1 MFCFQTAL
9 RLKSQVK
16 VLSMSSCP
24 LFVTNISHQNFQN
37 LKKTVNSKFKFFS
50 GRLKIRQVNFLS
62 MKVRANDIDLRV
74 AERFDIFSYVIFNY
88 INLTSVF
95 RVSLVLFSF
104 FLKQQYLILRLS
116 RKFRYQVL

>member
-16 VLSMSSCP
+16 VLSMSICS
-24 LFVTNISHQNFQN
+24 LFVTNISDQNFQN

-50 GRLKIRQVNFLS
+50 GRLKIRQVNILS
-62 MKVRANDIDLRV
+62 MKVRANDIGLRV
-74 AERFDIFSYVIFNY
+74 AERFDSFSYVIFNY
-88 INLTSVF
+88 INLTGVF
-95 RVSLVLFSF
+95 RFSLVLFSF
-104 FLKQQYLILRLS
+104 FLKQQYLILQLS